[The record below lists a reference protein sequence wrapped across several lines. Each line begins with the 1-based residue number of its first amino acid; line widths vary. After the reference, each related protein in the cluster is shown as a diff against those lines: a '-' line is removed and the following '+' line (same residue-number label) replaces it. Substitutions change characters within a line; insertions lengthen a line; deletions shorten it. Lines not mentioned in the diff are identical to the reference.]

1 LRILILSA
9 PKGGTFL
16 KQKNLLTYQSLAAL
30 LLVFS
35 LFSFNPSDSFATRS
49 RKTPVSVELEIGGLP
64 GDESMNRLTM
74 PLILI

>member
-1 LRILILSA
+1 M
-9 PKGGTFL
+9 

-35 LFSFNPSDSFATRS
+35 LFSFNPSVSFATRS
-49 RKTPVSVELEIGGLP
+49 GKTPVSVKLEIGGLP

>member
-1 LRILILSA
+1 MRILILSA

-16 KQKNLLTYQSLAAL
+16 NKKNLLTYQSMTVLF
-30 LLVFS
+30 LVFS
-35 LFSFNPSDSFATRS
+35 LFTFDPSVSFATRS
-49 RKTPVSVELEIGGLP
+49 GKTPVSVELEIGGLP